1 MGVNTF
7 HYVIFSL
14 MQWYVVNNETMS
26 YETYSSSSG
35 NGGKRLIISAKK
47 SVSLMVY
54 LFLQRGL
61 K

>member
-1 MGVNTF
+1 MRVNIF
-7 HYVIFSL
+7 YYVIYGLIEWF
-14 MQWYVVNNETMS
+14 VNETTS

-35 NGGKRLIISAKK
+35 NGYIISAKE